1 VFGYFFNPN
10 IHPYTEFMK
19 RLEYVEIHN
28 RRAGIDYFADGEYNL
43 RRFVKTALNA
53 EEKDSSRCRACY
65 GLRLNAA
72 AKFAAQSG
80 FSVFTTTLLY
90 SRRQDHNAVISIGE
104 ESAALNGI
112 DFYYED
118 FRAGWQ
124 EGIKRSKELDMYRQN
139 YCGCIFS
146 EEERYAAKIAAAVK
160 PDALKARAAQTV
172 RLVN

>member
-1 VFGYFFNPN
+1 VSGYFFNPN

-28 RRAGIDYFADGEYNL
+28 KRAGIEYFEDGAYNL
-43 RRFVKTALNA
+43 RGFIKTALAA
-53 EEKDSSRCRACY
+53 ENENLSRCHACY
-65 GLRLNAA
+65 RLRLNAA
-72 AKFAAQSG
+72 AKFAAQNG

-90 SRRQDHNAVISIGE
+90 SRRQDHSAVKSIGE

-124 EGIKRSKELDMYRQN
+124 EGIERSKELNIYRQN

-146 EEERYAAKIAAAVK
+146 EEERYAAKIAGAVK
-160 PDALKARAAQTV
+160 PSALHATQNYKAGK
-172 RLVN
+172 LI